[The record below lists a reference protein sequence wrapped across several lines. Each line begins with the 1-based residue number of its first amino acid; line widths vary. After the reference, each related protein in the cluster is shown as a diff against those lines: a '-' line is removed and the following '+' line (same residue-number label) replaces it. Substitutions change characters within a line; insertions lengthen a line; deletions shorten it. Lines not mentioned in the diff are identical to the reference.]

1 MIIKEYFVVQVCY
14 VQSDVPYLHF
24 CVLSKLQ
31 RHLCDKVCLTVFYKC
46 VYYRVLHKIQLGE
59 SAPPAKNL
67 ILAFKNTAQTDI
79 AVSGSL
85 SVLATNSVR
94 NLDASVPPKIIIQ

>member
-1 MIIKEYFVVQVCY
+1 MIIKEYFVVEVCY
-14 VQSDVPYLHF
+14 VQRDVPHLHS

-31 RHLCDKVCLTVFYKC
+31 RHLCDKVCLTVIYKC
-46 VYYRVLHKIQLGE
+46 VYYRVLHKIQFGE
-59 SAPPAKNL
+59 SAPPARNL

-79 AVSGSL
+79 VSGSL
-85 SVLATNSVR
+85 PVLATNSVR